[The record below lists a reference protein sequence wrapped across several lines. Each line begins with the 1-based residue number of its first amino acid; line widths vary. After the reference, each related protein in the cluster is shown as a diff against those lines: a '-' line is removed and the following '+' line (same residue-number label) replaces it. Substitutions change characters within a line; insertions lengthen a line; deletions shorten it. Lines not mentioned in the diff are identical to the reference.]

1 MLEEAARQQER
12 SQEESQREA
21 ERQAR
26 KADYEAR
33 RAQKEQ
39 EKQIAADQAR
49 SVREAAAAGAKIETD
64 VATGKRTVA
73 THSDGAVKFETGP
86 VGDPV
91 VQQTEEAAMSSIPGM
106 GGFMSLT
113 RPPDQQS
120 LGQTQE
126 VVQTYRDDRGNTI
139 TQPLPT
145 KTDPKTGVITSTVQ
159 DPVTGR
165 PTDVPLGTDQAIQ
178 AKAAKDA
185 ELEQRRQ
192 EIALRKNRVDQ
203 DKMRFTPQW
212 EPVKREFDEAN
223 KELNAFTDPEKIKFI
238 RDPKTGKMAKR
249 DPNTGLPSWE
259 YVDPNELAKWSK
271 DKAELEARQARAKVA
286 HDKLAPFAENL
297 NRNETEIEAAR
308 LKYVE
313 EKIRHDSGIKEDA
326 PLSSFTTEGKAKALE
341 ELSTAKPTTVKL
353 KQQDGSEADV
363 PMLPLKTQDGQSIH
377 IPMVDEAGKKLTKE
391 QALDQYDKKGTH
403 VKLET
408 DQDDSDTVSPFTRKL
423 ANMDIEAA
431 RVRSAMSTG
440 KVNPVAGE
448 KRFQLLAELKN
459 QTIEQAKAEATARLE
474 AQGREIAS
482 KFIGTGVKS
491 QQLAGAKSGGYAEFK
506 NELNEMGAWI
516 TGNEN
521 IREKTAQRFRLSGH
535 NLDRAITMAEGDTKK
550 SLTAMKEQFDK
561 AGINPEERA
570 RIIKDAAMAQAWTEK
585 DADNLRQL
593 STGDLVINPGRVFGQ
608 KDALIA
614 EINASDTNPA
624 AKKDA
629 IARLDAMRK
638 AMAETL
644 ENDTYYADSGFAEFV
659 QAKAE
664 KGESDKV
671 AMLDEW
677 MAQQKNRNG
686 IFKAVDAVKVGLQTG
701 TIGIAKTAVGG
712 AAGISALVGADG
724 MAGSLGE
731 NAQFLGEAS
740 NQIGAAGK
748 TRGLTGGYGITTD
761 LTNTVTQMAPMLVGG
776 WAAGGLKGAS
786 QVATRGASVYGWAAA
801 QGYESKLSDALD
813 MAAAKKGSAL
823 TSDEIA
829 GVLGQTD
836 TQVAGFLNA
845 AQTVILAAA
854 FPKGAEAGA
863 LGKVSAS
870 MTVSDFLRR
879 GGMRAVKD
887 GTLRQEIKTIGKNIF
902 ADGKDEALEEFSNQ
916 VLDGMISVAALD
928 KELQLGTL
936 LEDSF
941 KALALG
947 GGVGGAMPQVYAGQT
962 KQQQHEQLAATLQN
976 QMLGQPDRS
985 MVSTALA
992 TLDPQT
998 KAPTEAE
1005 IKQARQIV
1013 QPSVAALKEIEERRT
1028 AYEAAI
1034 KAKDYKGAAA
1044 IDQEINDKFTQA
1056 QTDAALDAADAVL
1069 LTRELAGI
1077 EEQAKEAV
1085 GQANAA
1091 LYQAKATGD
1100 KQGIAAAEANL
1111 EQVTKDAPNVP
1122 LARAAVKLATGQ
1134 DMSALTDS
1142 ELRAVGYKPGESGA
1156 PVQMTTSELKAQGL
1170 AKPLVRMDTADG
1182 SAVILDEAIDQVIQT
1197 STLAALRIQLGEQA
1211 AMEAAQARYD
1221 SAQQATTP
1229 PTNEQDTQG
1238 QQGTP
1243 TQNPQPAPADENA
1256 PVSGGGSGAA
1266 APVSGGTGAAQAQA
1280 PVNLAEMEA
1289 GEYEAAR
1296 SIDPTM
1302 PDASTPTK
1310 AEAAPPAQ
1318 PEPQSAA
1325 QSAIDRAKARFPGLT
1340 GGFQIVEG
1348 GDGTTGGAQ
1357 ASGATITILTGDLE
1371 RELSGYAPEKQDS
1384 RVDAVID
1391 EEVIHLAQFEA
1402 ARRSGESV
1410 EDFYGALWGEFT
1422 PAQRKAAASTYQAT
1436 FDKQED
1442 WQKAAETV
1450 RILIQQRADGRVTEL
1465 TKAFNKNIPARLVEI
1480 LKAAVEFLKSSIENG
1495 EISQR
1500 VQDAITGIE
1509 AILAEYSGTDTT
1521 TDTKPQEKPANQAT
1535 AEKNSDTNEDIPTD
1549 KESLTVDPLQDLRDA
1564 TETIR
1569 QGMLAARKAYPQL
1582 VDSDLGFDLEDIAYD
1597 MAEALATVPAD
1608 QRKGMVDAAIAAWL
1622 EDNIAEKPAKAT
1634 GTADQKARRKA
1645 WRQAAQDKLN
1655 AAARQILN
1663 SGIHEAFSAVFD
1675 KGRITP
1681 MPNILGLI
1689 RKRRA
1694 DGKTLTQR
1702 EIDIWQNES
1711 EWNGAL
1717 KKSNYTGGGQNPLA
1731 RAMIDLIMARQGEG
1745 QSPNTMADAL
1755 KRVGTGKLK
1764 DMDSASDM
1772 WEQLAKELRAVTS
1785 GKSEDKAGYNPMDDP
1800 NYEPT
1805 DAEIAEW
1812 EANQAATAQDQDQ
1825 QPYVTLGDA
1834 YGYAIEA
1841 FGPDAPITQKIGTIS
1856 EHADRFYRDDMPS
1869 VRAVISAEF
1878 ARHASGQ
1885 AIVEAPKPEFEGPA
1899 AGFYR
1904 FFITTPA
1911 EKMREMLASLPVADV
1926 DSALFS
1932 SPSPGNIRLDLISS
1946 FSKAPA
1952 SYTYETSNERRESIL
1967 SIARKHGL
1975 RLVNPAD
1982 QGTAI
1987 RRFQEVYGV
1996 TVTFYEGGSPK
2007 NTGFVSGN
2015 NIFVNSERNDI
2026 PTSWTLTHELIHVGQ
2041 KDLTAGTPEISGLI
2055 GSLLSDTELK
2065 AVEDR
2070 LLSEG
2075 YKRHELATEIP
2086 AFLIADAVTDGEV
2099 FGFDSFARGAELK
2112 ASLVDWF
2119 DSLQSLN
2126 PELLKTATDD
2136 ELTRLNSSPT
2146 QPGFSFDQTTDA
2158 GDKGQKGFNFDAPAA
2173 TPPTTVNSPG
2183 RFKPKTLVEFKRP
2196 ITGPSGAKLAA
2207 YEWKYRVED
2216 MVDKRGEDAAVR
2228 VSNWEESQ
2236 TNDATG
2242 REVVHQFYVETPDGK
2257 SQLVSLESALKILGY
2272 TPQSSQ
2278 GSSRVKSLASV
2289 VKTRARNQ
2297 MDADRVQAEIDKI
2310 TAALAEVR
2318 ALELPEVVKTDGPE
2332 VTRGMVRSATPVYV
2346 MGDAT
2351 SFPDWKFEGPKPAEL
2366 AAKWRANRMKERG
2379 FPADAKRQTVEL
2391 AAINKRI
2398 AKADAKIDQITG
2410 QGTAEAPSAI
2420 DTLPPGPNAKFV
2432 ENTQKAYDHATT
2444 DKARENIAKDSAAR
2458 EGMKN
2463 RGKVQNVPQAM
2474 MDFGMSGSFG
2484 TKDQPGLFSSPTVAP
2499 FYSQLARTI
2508 EEKMPKQAPIGQVVS
2523 IAQSGPKAEE
2533 VKWSGLIPWLQ
2544 SVAVD
2549 GKVSKDAV
2557 LKYLANEGMVRFE
2570 EVVQGDGPK
2579 SERFEIRPSGSQ
2591 YVVWDVDGEQEAS
2604 PEGDLRS
2611 TQRELEELQRL
2622 VAPTKFAQYTLPG
2635 GENYREIV
2643 LAMPEKREALEKSYT
2658 VYTINGTASIKES
2671 YATRE
2676 EADTRAESINRGKD
2690 IDADDR
2696 AYVYKERPVR
2706 VTGENYTSSHFPDV
2720 PNYIAHMR
2728 TNERTDFAGK
2738 PGLFIEELQ
2747 SDRHQAGR
2755 KKGYREDANTTILYG
2770 VTIDGNWYAGF
2781 NDRRTAES
2789 RRDMLQGQ
2797 FPSAKIEITE
2807 QKDPDP
2813 QPAEGIP
2820 DAPFRKEWPLA
2831 LFKRALR
2838 DAVASGK
2845 DWIGWTVGETQNDRF
2860 DLSKQVDSVSVTE
2873 WPAAGQGMVI
2883 LTATK
2888 DGSELIKETIPKSKI
2903 EDYVGKDVA
2912 RKLMDQPAEMGSR
2925 ELSGDGLKVGGSG
2938 MKGFYDNMLPK
2949 EIGKYVKQWGGN
2961 VEKGDLS
2968 LDESEKFYVEEGAPG
2983 TFWLMDTS
2991 TNMEAR
2997 TINAGPYES
3006 RQKALDAIKAKSSSQ
3021 TPIWRIDITPAMKAG
3036 VSAGQALFSSP
3047 SNQRSLDF
3055 GFSGSLG
3062 TRDQEGFDFSAKPVT
3077 GPAKMPRRLPDTA
3090 FTRTI
3095 DRMGPDRGELRK
3107 FDKEAYEAKYDRI
3120 SKEEQAKDAAND
3132 AKIDAWLATIP
3143 ENKPISFEVGN
3154 PAEDFSGFNVVTKN
3168 ASDPARPWR
3177 ATWWRRYPRPEWTD
3191 AQEEEYEA
3199 LFKKTRTG
3207 MMGVSDEEYRAV
3219 HARLNE
3225 LADIQRLPGKTRMI
3239 PTGHQ
3244 EFKTRREALDDA
3256 VSMTEG
3262 NPEPIIGALF
3272 SSPTRGQGSF
3282 DFGTTGS
3289 FNTRN
3294 QPGFDFG
3301 TPQQPTPQETAKP
3314 AESPQA
3320 ETPSQSTRPR
3330 SAVQNLWDWASDAS
3344 ASIDPRAPQGNLFDT
3359 TPKTTDTQS
3368 NDIPSSTNL
3377 EPDRQQSNTGNG
3389 GRQGG
3394 VSTRRGSTGQAGRS
3408 LDEGGNRSGNSGQGG
3423 AMPAGVPS
3431 ATDGIT
3437 GDPSVSPTEPA
3448 AQGGDSRDSGRSG
3461 RRGPDDGGLSP
3472 QRPGAN
3478 EPRINLVLTPESTG
3492 PLAPSSPRSTQ
3503 SSVTGEWESP
3513 LTPEQQGDVEFIDAR
3528 LNQNGHPGVL
3538 LTNGTGTGKTFSG
3551 LGAVKQALD
3560 RGAKHILVVAP
3571 SDKVGSDWKN
3581 TAQEFF
3587 NIQDAAQLVDTK
3599 DNGGTNR
3606 LVMTTYANLG
3616 QNANLVNRPWD
3627 LIVADEA
3634 HYLSQNKEGKD
3645 TNALDTFRALT
3656 FHKNGIFRR
3665 AEMLEPEAAEIS
3677 KQIRKLPFRERMS
3690 PIRTAQM
3697 EQADRALSAARERVK
3712 SQMPAREARPK
3723 AILLSATP
3731 FAWHFSLDYAE
3742 GYLFDHGPEPTS
3754 RAYNTPSA
3762 RDAFYITNFGYRMR
3776 TGKLTQPDAAAATAT
3791 GILERRFAEKL
3802 MKEKAMSGRAL
3813 QVEQDY
3819 SRQFILSETK
3829 LGEQIDAIIKAIR
3842 ENPRFT
3848 VLSDYIG
3855 LGDYLARRYLLEGMK
3870 ARESVDRIRK
3880 HLAMG
3885 RKVVVFHD
3893 YKKGGAV
3900 NPLRAVFHKGDVI
3913 EQRNQ
3918 ETGEMETINLPMRL
3932 AELKRAIPGYA
3943 ATERELDGLLSPIDR
3958 IEREFPQARIFN
3970 GSVPKGQRRAI
3981 VDEFN
3986 RSGSPVS
3993 VILVQRASGK
4003 EGISLH
4009 DRDAKHQRVFIDIG
4023 LANRPTDAI
4032 QGEGRIY
4039 RHGVRSNAIVE
4050 YLSTGTDFE
4059 RQTFA
4064 ETIAKRSSTAEN
4076 LAMGERARSLL
4087 QSFANGYNE
4096 AEAIDPNDNQGTGG
4110 KEMDRQIEEGS
4121 SYKTAVALF
4130 YTNQKKTSRNK
4141 SSEGTD
4147 YFATPEP
4154 LGFKM
4159 VEWADIQ
4166 PGEKVLEPS
4175 AGHGAIARFFPDST
4189 NRHGIEPSSELAS
4202 RLALNATDIT
4212 IHRQRFEDY
4221 NVMNKFNA
4229 VVMNPPF
4236 GTAGK
4241 TAMDHLIKALG
4252 HLRNGGR
4259 VVALIPEGS
4268 SMEKRFDK
4276 WYESEEAKNY
4286 YVRAKIKLPTSTF
4299 ERAGT
4304 GVSTRVVIIDK
4315 MVARKG
4321 DEQKNLENTRI
4332 DLTRHETLQEFIN
4345 ELEFITVPPRPEV
4358 ASVAAEEAE
4367 AEQAPAPNLIT
4378 GGRDFILP
4386 ASIPRP
4392 EAETTFS
4399 TAEFNHS
4406 KTGAPLFVAKI
4417 ERRLSK
4423 EEYAR
4428 VAASAK
4434 AFGGYYSSYNKEGA
4448 IPGFHFK
4455 SAEARD
4461 VFIGGASGESPLGSS
4476 PTLYSSPV
4484 DKSSVAAYLS
4494 SNGTPSSVV
4503 NEESERVSAA
4513 LAQSGPDRLA
4523 EDGSAY
4529 SQGDFFAPEQSAAP
4543 SQGEQIAMAGARAV
4557 TRAKAQ
4563 TGRDA
4568 VSADLIAGLQGDWKA
4583 LAREVDNKGRASA
4596 ILADLINR
4604 EIPVWNVNGTILDT
4618 PEAVHAV
4625 MLPIRSPYF
4634 ESLKVMVLDGN
4645 MKAVHSQI
4653 LTVGALNES
4662 TAQPAEVLGV
4672 LARLREIHGKKYT
4685 SIIFSHNHPSGDPSP
4700 SRADESVT
4708 RRLNQIADIAGWNV
4722 MDHIITNGETYYSFR
4737 ESGYLGNNQVAERP
4751 YTPRKK
4757 DGAVVPRIQKAD
4769 RQAPWEAVKMTS
4781 LRDFDR
4787 PERVTEVAKHLR
4799 NGNPDAAHIFYVNTR
4814 MKLMAIER
4822 VDLQTLLDQRKLTQA
4837 LLAGRGREGAYGF
4850 ILDYPIEKTTATILS
4865 RRATEVAILLQMQFI
4880 DAVTIDPQGIMQSA
4894 RESGLLAEEPAQ
4906 LRSSPTQPDLFAAAT
4921 APDATQKLGTVK
4933 VGTMNALV
4941 AYRTLTAK
4949 RNAGKTLTAD
4959 EEQKLLDAETALG
4972 QKLAF
4977 DMDAVK
4983 GGPNPTKDEV
4993 FATRIATAKRE
5004 IDDDIDAG
5012 RIPDTVTSFAELQDY
5027 VDANE
5032 YVNDADRPDRMIGP
5046 LGNRLGWKPQDYT
5059 DFTNQIIDEIDKWL
5073 ADGRKSPPTKPAAV
5087 FGQNRQAGQDE
5098 MSRAGEIDRSGQISL
5113 LSSPAPD
5120 NSTPETID
5128 WKKFPPVFKLVY
5140 AAILE
5145 GQSVAQIAKKLRITE
5160 KAVTNIST
5168 QLSTRVQAL
5177 DEAADGKLAP
5187 KMNDG
5192 LIERG
5197 RPERA
5202 MSVSSPEVARILQIR
5217 QDNGDPEVIANAETY
5232 ANAKRMI
5239 AADYQGTIERITNR
5253 RANGEDLTL
5262 DEVAA
5267 AQMILLGK
5275 VGKKRSQMTSEEKV
5289 QLGWLAM
5296 DWVEQGTEDAR
5307 RLQIRRDVTHSPAER
5322 AALYFAKELYTPQD
5336 KATVEALKKAKGRK
5350 AKEEVMKRF
5359 MERSEGLKSRLK
5371 ERGIDLEASLEE
5383 FRRQQDEKQA
5393 MEEAVK
5399 QAHDRLTNGYQD
5411 EVSSLQDQLAKANEA
5426 TAAAQAM
5433 GLASKEQIAKMEA
5446 DAAAMAE
5453 KLKKARA
5460 DLSKARMLEPGL
5472 VLRTALLNLT
5482 DAQKAAMETLLNGGT
5497 IENALAVGGMTQEA
5511 LKKLYTNFGSVL
5523 KKARLE
5529 AQALAKQRMLE
5540 MPPVLMSSSME
5551 SDELRM
5557 VGYVPWGEL
5566 EERKAPITPEQVK
5579 VKPKKQPKA
5588 KPAEPVT
5595 LTPEQQEAIDAA
5607 FERFKNADPATWT
5620 TLFETESKTLAP
5632 LIGQVGFEEFKGRL
5646 LQPWKDRWQTEM
5658 DGIANPAAR
5667 ITFEEWIAKPSTK
5680 ETANRERD
5688 LFPQPINETT
5698 GTFDTTAPNREG
5710 SLFPAPINETT
5721 GTWND
5726 TRPYTSQGELIREEI
5741 STTTGLLDFND
5752 PLSVRNALREI
5763 STGRSSTMDRVMEWW
5778 RASIL
5783 SGPQTAAVNTASN
5796 LSFGAFNAV
5805 PRRAVEASVNSLLKL
5820 AGMGST
5826 EAATFGEFASM
5837 AQHLRGAAR
5846 LAGTK
5851 MLQSWREE
5859 SANFKAYA
5867 LATENQLNFG
5877 GKDWE
5882 QFEPALPGKVGTF
5895 MRSISFRH
5903 MQAADEFMKFFFG
5916 QLEAAAQAYR
5926 IAQAEGL
5933 KGAAREARIT
5943 QLIETRGSEAW
5954 IKTYDIMQRNT
5965 FQEKMVALGEGTGAI
5980 RIFDSIAMKAKNAR
5994 RMPYLG
6000 RPITFFLPFIDT
6012 PTNVTKQ
6019 AVEIS
6024 PLGGML
6030 ALIDGSRALKRRLS
6044 AGTLNAD
6051 GMRISKEEAKLAAAE
6066 LYDKERFVKDMTN
6079 QVIAWGL
6086 YFAISAMVE
6095 GDDDELPLITGTMA
6109 YTITQRGERDV
6120 AERVMPPQ
6128 SIRIPGTNTFMSY
6141 SRMDPFATIMAGMVD
6156 MTRSL
6161 NREGGMNSKV
6171 ATDFLVHTKNAIKD
6185 KTFLQGVSNLINALE
6200 DPSRVME
6207 RLSAGILTG
6216 FVPNLIRQPI
6226 READMMKRDVNP
6238 RESDGLAMSVAK
6250 RIGYSIVPAS
6260 APLKIDVWGRE
6271 LPANHG
6277 EMIGGHP
6284 VANAIFR
6291 TLDPTNLTV
6300 GAKIDPL
6307 DLYIFTWNNEAQDT
6321 DKISITP
6328 IEDFVTGTVNGKS
6341 TKFPLTVAEQT
6352 EANRRVGRQAYEFLI
6367 AQGLDHRATSK
6378 QGAELITDA
6387 FRSMQRTERE
6397 RIRNEKLAAMPPVK

>member
-1 MLEEAARQQER
+1 
-12 SQEESQREA
+12 
-21 ERQAR
+21 
-26 KADYEAR
+26 
-33 RAQKEQ
+33 
-39 EKQIAADQAR
+39 
-49 SVREAAAAGAKIETD
+49 
-64 VATGKRTVA
+64 
-73 THSDGAVKFETGP
+73 
-86 VGDPV
+86 
-91 VQQTEEAAMSSIPGM
+91 
-106 GGFMSLT
+106 
-113 RPPDQQS
+113 
-120 LGQTQE
+120 
-126 VVQTYRDDRGNTI
+126 
-139 TQPLPT
+139 
-145 KTDPKTGVITSTVQ
+145 
-159 DPVTGR
+159 
-165 PTDVPLGTDQAIQ
+165 
-178 AKAAKDA
+178 
-185 ELEQRRQ
+185 
-192 EIALRKNRVDQ
+192 
-203 DKMRFTPQW
+203 
-212 EPVKREFDEAN
+212 
-223 KELNAFTDPEKIKFI
+223 
-238 RDPKTGKMAKR
+238 
-249 DPNTGLPSWE
+249 
-259 YVDPNELAKWSK
+259 
-271 DKAELEARQARAKVA
+271 
-286 HDKLAPFAENL
+286 
-297 NRNETEIEAAR
+297 
-308 LKYVE
+308 
-313 EKIRHDSGIKEDA
+313 
-326 PLSSFTTEGKAKALE
+326 
-341 ELSTAKPTTVKL
+341 
-353 KQQDGSEADV
+353 
-363 PMLPLKTQDGQSIH
+363 
-377 IPMVDEAGKKLTKE
+377 
-391 QALDQYDKKGTH
+391 
-403 VKLET
+403 
-408 DQDDSDTVSPFTRKL
+408 
-423 ANMDIEAA
+423 
-431 RVRSAMSTG
+431 
-440 KVNPVAGE
+440 
-448 KRFQLLAELKN
+448 
-459 QTIEQAKAEATARLE
+459 
-474 AQGREIAS
+474 
-482 KFIGTGVKS
+482 
-491 QQLAGAKSGGYAEFK
+491 
-506 NELNEMGAWI
+506 
-516 TGNEN
+516 
-521 IREKTAQRFRLSGH
+521 
-535 NLDRAITMAEGDTKK
+535 
-550 SLTAMKEQFDK
+550 
-561 AGINPEERA
+561 
-570 RIIKDAAMAQAWTEK
+570 
-585 DADNLRQL
+585 
-593 STGDLVINPGRVFGQ
+593 
-608 KDALIA
+608 
-614 EINASDTNPA
+614 
-624 AKKDA
+624 
-629 IARLDAMRK
+629 
-638 AMAETL
+638 
-644 ENDTYYADSGFAEFV
+644 
-659 QAKAE
+659 
-664 KGESDKV
+664 
-671 AMLDEW
+671 
-677 MAQQKNRNG
+677 
-686 IFKAVDAVKVGLQTG
+686 
-701 TIGIAKTAVGG
+701 
-712 AAGISALVGADG
+712 
-724 MAGSLGE
+724 
-731 NAQFLGEAS
+731 
-740 NQIGAAGK
+740 
-748 TRGLTGGYGITTD
+748 
-761 LTNTVTQMAPMLVGG
+761 
-776 WAAGGLKGAS
+776 
-786 QVATRGASVYGWAAA
+786 
-801 QGYESKLSDALD
+801 
-813 MAAAKKGSAL
+813 
-823 TSDEIA
+823 
-829 GVLGQTD
+829 
-836 TQVAGFLNA
+836 
-845 AQTVILAAA
+845 
-854 FPKGAEAGA
+854 
-863 LGKVSAS
+863 
-870 MTVSDFLRR
+870 
-879 GGMRAVKD
+879 
-887 GTLRQEIKTIGKNIF
+887 
-902 ADGKDEALEEFSNQ
+902 
-916 VLDGMISVAALD
+916 
-928 KELQLGTL
+928 
-936 LEDSF
+936 
-941 KALALG
+941 
-947 GGVGGAMPQVYAGQT
+947 
-962 KQQQHEQLAATLQN
+962 
-976 QMLGQPDRS
+976 
-985 MVSTALA
+985 
-992 TLDPQT
+992 
-998 KAPTEAE
+998 
-1005 IKQARQIV
+1005 
-1013 QPSVAALKEIEERRT
+1013 
-1028 AYEAAI
+1028 
-1034 KAKDYKGAAA
+1034 
-1044 IDQEINDKFTQA
+1044 
-1056 QTDAALDAADAVL
+1056 
-1069 LTRELAGI
+1069 
-1077 EEQAKEAV
+1077 
-1085 GQANAA
+1085 
-1091 LYQAKATGD
+1091 
-1100 KQGIAAAEANL
+1100 
-1111 EQVTKDAPNVP
+1111 
-1122 LARAAVKLATGQ
+1122 
-1134 DMSALTDS
+1134 
-1142 ELRAVGYKPGESGA
+1142 
-1156 PVQMTTSELKAQGL
+1156 
-1170 AKPLVRMDTADG
+1170 
-1182 SAVILDEAIDQVIQT
+1182 
-1197 STLAALRIQLGEQA
+1197 
-1211 AMEAAQARYD
+1211 
-1221 SAQQATTP
+1221 
-1229 PTNEQDTQG
+1229 
-1238 QQGTP
+1238 
-1243 TQNPQPAPADENA
+1243 
-1256 PVSGGGSGAA
+1256 
-1266 APVSGGTGAAQAQA
+1266 
-1280 PVNLAEMEA
+1280 
-1289 GEYEAAR
+1289 
-1296 SIDPTM
+1296 M

-1325 QSAIDRAKARFPGLT
+1325 QSAIDRAKARFAMAFAKVASGRTDLLT
-1340 GGFQIVEG
+1340 GAERSALAGKQTQ
-1348 GDGTTGGAQ
+1348 DGKPYFATVQKFTENGEAITVDVVTDAGRAEAMQDFPQVAALIQTIESQ
-1357 ASGATITILTGDLE
+1357 AI
-1371 RELSGYAPEKQDS
+1371 
-1384 RVDAVID
+1384 
-1391 EEVIHLAQFEA
+1391 FEA
-1402 ARRSGESV
+1402 ATTPPTNEQSPQAATQAQAPVGDPELQTAEQFAASGRTDGTQVVTAAIKAGKPVSV
-1410 EDFYGALWGEFT
+1410 SMAAAHGVTAAPAGYVQVGPIYEKKQAKVTRKPITDPELDAAEKIADEVIARLQASTRNVNFATQRNGGKDLSGGVVTNLDGTITLIAQDMAQVIKDFGLKNAVQHFYDLALKHEVMHTAQLGVVSQQTGIAQDDPAFAQAFADFYAPLYRAVVAANPTAEAKASSRYTQAAWSGLSDGYKGAEMFRMFGEDLMDGKSSEIIEWENLGKNERSIIQAAIDYLVSLLKGNT
-1422 PAQRKAAASTYQAT
+1422 LSIEAKKHAVTLVKRYSELTGQKISADAKAL
-1436 FDKQED
+1436 E
-1442 WQKAAETV
+1442 AEV
-1450 RILIQQRADGRVTEL
+1450 NQADGTSGNVSP
-1465 TKAFNKNIPARLVEI
+1465 PA
-1480 LKAAVEFLKSSIENG
+1480 
-1495 EISQR
+1495 
-1500 VQDAITGIE
+1500 
-1509 AILAEYSGTDTT
+1509 TDTT

-1655 AAARQILN
+1655 AAARAILN
-1663 SGIHEAFSAVFD
+1663 SGVHEAFSAVFD

-1812 EANQAATAQDQDQ
+1812 EAKQAATAQDQDQ

-1911 EKMREMLASLPVADV
+1911 EKMREMLASLPVADI

-1946 FSKAPA
+1946 FSKPPA

-2410 QGTAEAPSAI
+2410 QGTAEAPSVI

-2720 PNYIAHMR
+2720 PNYVAHMR
-2728 TNERTDFAGK
+2728 TNERDG
-2738 PGLFIEELQ
+2738 GLFIEELQ

-2755 KKGYREDANTTILYG
+2755 KKGYKGDFSTGPAAKYLQSLPQSLRADAEYLLKAQTATGEASFPHWRRLNDGAPDIDHNAIHDIRDDLNESG
-2770 VTIDGNWYAGF
+2770 VA
-2781 NDRRTAES
+2781 
-2789 RRDMLQGQ
+2789 
-2797 FPSAKIEITE
+2797 
-2807 QKDPDP
+2807 
-2813 QPAEGIP
+2813 
-2820 DAPFRKEWPLA
+2820 DAPFRTTWPLA

-3047 SNQRSLDF
+3047 
-3055 GFSGSLG
+3055 
-3062 TRDQEGFDFSAKPVT
+3062 
-3077 GPAKMPRRLPDTA
+3077 
-3090 FTRTI
+3090 
-3095 DRMGPDRGELRK
+3095 
-3107 FDKEAYEAKYDRI
+3107 
-3120 SKEEQAKDAAND
+3120 
-3132 AKIDAWLATIP
+3132 
-3143 ENKPISFEVGN
+3143 
-3154 PAEDFSGFNVVTKN
+3154 
-3168 ASDPARPWR
+3168 
-3177 ATWWRRYPRPEWTD
+3177 
-3191 AQEEEYEA
+3191 
-3199 LFKKTRTG
+3199 
-3207 MMGVSDEEYRAV
+3207 
-3219 HARLNE
+3219 
-3225 LADIQRLPGKTRMI
+3225 
-3239 PTGHQ
+3239 
-3244 EFKTRREALDDA
+3244 
-3256 VSMTEG
+3256 
-3262 NPEPIIGALF
+3262 
-3272 SSPTRGQGSF
+3272 TRGQGSF

-3294 QPGFDFG
+3294 QPGLDFSEKPTTEESSAVQPAAETPSTENFASKWKIPSDYTGIWREAVDAGLPVAEIIEPPTGWRTSPRTVSVFTHHKTKGKVARFEHLFIHPDGRHAMLVEQDIADGEAKPIEASVMTRDNSMGVKGWNHATNQFSG
-3301 TPQQPTPQETAKP
+3301 TVEQVAKEIQRRNDFINMKEGVTGWKPP
-3314 AESPQA
+3314 AESPPVTPQA
-3320 ETPSQSTRPR
+3320 K

-3437 GDPSVSPTEPA
+3437 GDPSLSPTEPA

-3677 KQIRKLPFRERMS
+3677 KKIRKLPFRERMS

-3697 EQADRALSAARERVK
+3697 EQADRALSAARERIK

-3986 RSGSPVS
+3986 RSGSPVN

-4166 PGEKVLEPS
+4166 PGEKALEPS

-4276 WYESEEAKNY
+4276 WYESDEAKNY
-4286 YVRAKIKLPTSTF
+4286 YVRAEIKLPTSTF

-4386 ASIPRP
+4386 ASIPQP

-4461 VFIGGASGESPLGSS
+4461 VFIGGASGESPLGSSPSALFSSPTPSKFGSNERLDASGNPQGIDTNSPGGANIGDGAQPGNSEVTPRILYTGQPAGLTVIPQSDRTELPLAYAFLTDSEDVAAKYAGTAESEINSDDNYSTDRQGVVYKVEARFKKTLDLDEYIDEDLWFDYFAPKEELMDFYSDWLYQDDARLERIAEKHGINFNEDDLWETRTNVAEFMVENDMIPRSKRKLVAKKLGLQEFEDGFVDPKTEKEYEFDFELDSVIQDQWENKKGQGLFSQDAMDNSPTGQAMVLYPKIGKQILEDGGFDSMKHSDTEVGGITWIALSPDTIPLSQRFNQSTPAASGGLS

-4583 LAREVDNKGRASA
+4583 LAREVNNKGRASA

-4769 RQAPWEAVKMTS
+4769 RQAPWEAVKMTT

-4906 LRSSPTQPDLFAAAT
+4906 LRSSPTQPDLFTAAT
-4921 APDATQKLGTVK
+4921 APDATQRLGSVK
-4933 VGTMNALV
+4933 VGTMNALG
-4941 AYRTLTAK
+4941 AYRALTAK
-4949 RNAGKTLTAD
+4949 RNAGKTLTGE
-4959 EEQKLLDAETALG
+4959 EEQTLLDAEQALG

-5032 YVNDADRPDRMIGP
+5032 YVNDAERTDRLIGP
-5046 LGNRLGWKPQDYT
+5046 LGKRLGWKNT
-5059 DFTNQIIDEIDKWL
+5059 DFIAFTNDLIGELDKWL

-5113 LSSPAPD
+5113 LSSPTPAQDADYLAAVKAGDMETAQRMVDEAARAAGYDIKAYHGGPKGLKQFDRTERKDSAYKRGSLHSQGIWLTTARGKEGELSEDFMSSEASTYAMNQRDGGQIYDLFTKITNPKRMSQFDASYETAD
-5120 NSTPETID
+5120 NLQKRGYDGAYMIDSGFWVAFNASQIKSADPVTRDASGNVIPLSQRFNPASDSILFSSPTPETID

-5177 DEAADGKLAP
+5177 DEAADGKLVS

-5192 LIERG
+5192 LLERG

-5411 EVSSLQDQLAKANEA
+5411 EVSRLQDQLAKANEA

-5658 DGIANPAAR
+5658 DGIANPSAR
-5667 ITFEEWIAKPSTK
+5667 ITFEEWIAKPSTQEIAK
-5680 ETANRERD
+5680 RERD
-5688 LFPQPINETT
+5688 LFPEPINETT

-6171 ATDFLVHTKNAIKD
+6171 ATDFLVHTKNAMKD

-6387 FRSMQRTERE
+6387 FRSMQRSERE
-6397 RIRNEKLAAMPPVK
+6397 RLRNEKLAAMPPVK

>member
-1 MLEEAARQQER
+1 MLDEAARQQER
-12 SQEESQREA
+12 SREASQREA

-39 EKQIAADQAR
+39 EKQVAADQAR

-64 VATGKRTVA
+64 VATGKRAVA

-86 VGDPV
+86 VGEPF
-91 VQQTEEAAMSSIPGM
+91 VQQTAEAAMSSIPGM

-113 RPPDQQS
+113 RPANQQS

-126 VVQTYRDDRGNTI
+126 VAQTYRDDRGGQVTAA
-139 TQPLPT
+139 LPT
-145 KTDPKTGVITSTVQ
+145 KTDPKTGAITSTVQ

-165 PTDVPLGTDQAIQ
+165 PTAVTLGTDQAIQ

-212 EPVKREFDEAN
+212 EPVKREFDEAG
-223 KELNAFTDPEKIKFI
+223 EALNAFTDPEKIKFI

-249 DPNTGLPSWE
+249 DPNTGLPSRE
-259 YVDPNELAKWSK
+259 YVDPNELAKWTQ
-271 DKAELEARQARAKVA
+271 DKTALEARHERAKAA
-286 HDKLAPFAENL
+286 HDKLSPFAENL
-297 NRNETEIEAAR
+297 NRNETEIEEAR

-423 ANMDIEAA
+423 VNMDIEAA

-474 AQGREIAS
+474 AQGREIAA

-947 GGVGGAMPQVYAGQT
+947 GGVGGVMPQVYAGQT

-1013 QPSVAALKEIEERRT
+1013 QPSVAALKEIEERRA
-1028 AYEAAI
+1028 AYKAAI

-1056 QTDAALDAADAVL
+1056 QTDAALAAADAVL

-1134 DMSALTDS
+1134 DISALTDS

-1229 PTNEQDTQG
+1229 PTNEQDP
-1238 QQGTP
+1238 QGTP
-1243 TQNPQPAPADENA
+1243 GQEVTPENPQPAPADANA
-1256 PVSGGGSGAA
+1256 PLPAGGNGTP
-1266 APVSGGTGAAQAQA
+1266 APVSGGTGATSAQAS
-1280 PVNLAEMEA
+1280 VNLAEMEA
-1289 GEYEAAR
+1289 GKYEAAR
-1296 SIDPTM
+1296 SINPNM
-1302 PDASTPTK
+1302 PDAASTVKVAINRNQPVSVSMAK
-1310 AEAAPPAQ
+1310 AAGVNPEGYTRQGALMVPSVRDATSTQNQGDAMRNPNDSDSRDATSGEKDVRVMRNPEKSGSRDALPAQ

-1509 AILAEYSGTDTT
+1509 AILAEYSTDKT
-1521 TDTKPQEKPANQAT
+1521 TDKKQAATPVNQAT
-1535 AEKNSDTNEDIPTD
+1535 ARETQDKTTDTATTE
-1549 KESLTVDPLQDLRDA
+1549 ESFAVDPAQDLRDA

-1569 QGMLAARKAYPQL
+1569 QAVVAALASNPAL
-1582 VDSDLGFDLEDIAYD
+1582 EGTDLGFDLEDIAFD

-1645 WRQAAQDKLN
+1645 WRQAAQEKLN
-1655 AAARQILN
+1655 AAARAILN
-1663 SGIHEAFSAVFD
+1663 SGVHEAFSAVFD

-1812 EANQAATAQDQDQ
+1812 EAKQAATAQDQDQ

-1878 ARHASGQ
+1878 ARHANGQ

-1899 AGFYR
+1899 AAFYR

-1946 FSKAPA
+1946 FSKPPA

-2158 GDKGQKGFNFDAPAA
+2158 GDASQKGFNF
-2173 TPPTTVNSPG
+2173 G
-2183 RFKPKTLVEFKRP
+2183 
-2196 ITGPSGAKLAA
+2196 
-2207 YEWKYRVED
+2207 
-2216 MVDKRGEDAAVR
+2216 
-2228 VSNWEESQ
+2228 
-2236 TNDATG
+2236 
-2242 REVVHQFYVETPDGK
+2242 
-2257 SQLVSLESALKILGY
+2257 
-2272 TPQSSQ
+2272 
-2278 GSSRVKSLASV
+2278 
-2289 VKTRARNQ
+2289 
-2297 MDADRVQAEIDKI
+2297 
-2310 TAALAEVR
+2310 
-2318 ALELPEVVKTDGPE
+2318 
-2332 VTRGMVRSATPVYV
+2332 
-2346 MGDAT
+2346 
-2351 SFPDWKFEGPKPAEL
+2351 
-2366 AAKWRANRMKERG
+2366 
-2379 FPADAKRQTVEL
+2379 
-2391 AAINKRI
+2391 
-2398 AKADAKIDQITG
+2398 
-2410 QGTAEAPSAI
+2410 
-2420 DTLPPGPNAKFV
+2420 TLPPGPNAKFV

-2463 RGKVQNVPQAM
+2463 RGKVQNVPQGM

-2484 TKDQPGLFSSPTVAP
+2484 TKDQPSLFDAGPNGRPSIQTTDGGTLEAPGQISLFSSPAWHGTPHKVDKFRLAKIGTGEGALAFGWGLYFAGLKKVAED
-2499 FYSQLARTI
+2499 YQKKLADGSLLTRD
-2508 EEKMPKQAPIGQVVS
+2508 GQIFDDRKELKNMNVR
-2523 IAQSGPKAEE
+2523 
-2533 VKWSGLIPWLQ
+2533 
-2544 SVAVD
+2544 SVLNRND
-2549 GKVSKDAV
+2549 G
-2557 LKYLANEGMVRFE
+2557 
-2570 EVVQGDGPK
+2570 
-2579 SERFEIRPSGSQ
+2579 
-2591 YVVWDVDGEQEAS
+2591 
-2604 PEGDLRS
+2604 
-2611 TQRELEELQRL
+2611 
-2622 VAPTKFAQYTLPG
+2622 
-2635 GENYREIV
+2635 
-2643 LAMPEKREALEKSYT
+2643 
-2658 VYTINGTASIKES
+2658 
-2671 YATRE
+2671 
-2676 EADTRAESINRGKD
+2676 D
-2690 IDADDR
+2690 IDAAIAR
-2696 AYVYKERPVR
+2696 AKQVIESIPETQGAEYAANDIQRLERLKEEGGLRKSTGYLYTVTLDVNDEDLLDWDKPLSEQSEKVQAAIKSQMPQRSWEIMKSRSGQEYYERYWNAKSAAMEGDIRSASLAINSLGIPGIRYLDGNSRADGQGSYNYVIFDESLIKITE
-2706 VTGENYTSSHFPDV
+2706 EN
-2720 PNYIAHMR
+2720 
-2728 TNERTDFAGK
+2728 GK
-2738 PGLFIEELQ
+2738 PVE
-2747 SDRHQAGR
+2747 
-2755 KKGYREDANTTILYG
+2755 
-2770 VTIDGNWYAGF
+2770 
-2781 NDRRTAES
+2781 TA
-2789 RRDMLQGQ
+2789 
-2797 FPSAKIEITE
+2797 
-2807 QKDPDP
+2807 
-2813 QPAEGIP
+2813 
-2820 DAPFRKEWPLA
+2820 
-2831 LFKRALR
+2831 
-2838 DAVASGK
+2838 
-2845 DWIGWTVGETQNDRF
+2845 
-2860 DLSKQVDSVSVTE
+2860 
-2873 WPAAGQGMVI
+2873 
-2883 LTATK
+2883 
-2888 DGSELIKETIPKSKI
+2888 
-2903 EDYVGKDVA
+2903 
-2912 RKLMDQPAEMGSR
+2912 
-2925 ELSGDGLKVGGSG
+2925 
-2938 MKGFYDNMLPK
+2938 
-2949 EIGKYVKQWGGN
+2949 
-2961 VEKGDLS
+2961 
-2968 LDESEKFYVEEGAPG
+2968 
-2983 TFWLMDTS
+2983 
-2991 TNMEAR
+2991 
-2997 TINAGPYES
+2997 
-3006 RQKALDAIKAKSSSQ
+3006 
-3021 TPIWRIDITPAMKAG
+3021 
-3036 VSAGQALFSSP
+3036 ALFSSP

-3301 TPQQPTPQETAKP
+3301 TPQQPTPQDTAKP

-3377 EPDRQQSNTGNG
+3377 EPDRQKSNTGNG

-3394 VSTRRGSTGQAGRS
+3394 VSTRRGSTRQAGRS
-3408 LDEGGNRSGNSGQGG
+3408 LDEGGSRSGDAGQGG

-3492 PLAPSSPRSTQ
+3492 PLAPSSPRSAQ
-3503 SSVTGEWESP
+3503 GSVTGEWKSP

-3551 LGAVKQALD
+3551 LGAIKQALD
-3560 RGAKHILVVAP
+3560 RGAMHILVVAP

-3645 TNALDTFRALT
+3645 TNALDTLRALT

-3697 EQADRALSAARERVK
+3697 EQADRALSAARERIK

-3762 RDAFYITNFGYRMR
+3762 RDRFYIENFGYRMR

-3986 RSGSPVS
+3986 RSGSSVN

-4141 SSEGTD
+4141 SSEGSD

-4276 WYESEEAKNY
+4276 WYESDEAKNY
-4286 YVRAKIKLPTSTF
+4286 YVRAEIKLPTSTF

-4358 ASVAAEEAE
+4358 APVAAEEAE
-4367 AEQAPAPNLIT
+4367 AEQAANLVT

-4386 ASIPRP
+4386 STIPQP

-4423 EEYAR
+4423 DEYAR

-4476 PTLYSSPV
+4476 PTALFSSPTPV
-4484 DKSSVAAYLS
+4484 TSEQLGTVLLDKIGEEALRVEQPKAKYEDKRQQLFDFAQSIIEGDPESGQDTGNDAASGDVAGERMLLGRLGDASIIRQRLARDIQTDLQVRFIGDTIGSPEDLAVKAQALRNPRFETFYVLAAKHRTARAK
-4494 SNGTPSSVV
+4494 NGAGYQILDAMAITS
-4503 NEESERVSAA
+4503 RVPTSAA
-4513 LAQSGPDRLA
+4513 VFVDGKNM
-4523 EDGSAY
+4523 EDGMKDHL
-4529 SQGDFFAPEQSAAP
+4529 DF
-4543 SQGEQIAMAGARAV
+4543 
-4557 TRAKAQ
+4557 
-4563 TGRDA
+4563 
-4568 VSADLIAGLQGDWKA
+4568 LQ
-4583 LAREVDNKGRASA
+4583 R
-4596 ILADLINR
+4596 
-4604 EIPVWNVNGTILDT
+4604 VNAT
-4618 PEAVHAV
+4618 H
-4625 MLPIRSPYF
+4625 YF
-4634 ESLKVMVLDGN
+4634 LL
-4645 MKAVHSQI
+4645 
-4653 LTVGALNES
+4653 
-4662 TAQPAEVLGV
+4662 
-4672 LARLREIHGKKYT
+4672 
-4685 SIIFSHNHPSGDPSP
+4685 HNHPSGDPSP
-4700 SRADESVT
+4700 SSADLRMTMLHAKEMEKQGIKLVDHIVINHEPFASIDAYGVINSNSIPASSLREVGT
-4708 RRLNQIADIAGWNV
+4708 EYDPYRWPSKFIDGVKDIGMDGNSPDQIASIARDIEADRANP
-4722 MDHIITNGETYYSFR
+4722 DHV
-4737 ESGYLGNNQVAERP
+4737 LGFIVNARGRIVATFTGTQDQVFTIGKDALVDYTRDQGGARLMLHAKAADRLAAERMINSFHGLNVRNLL
-4751 YTPRKK
+4751 T
-4757 DGAVVPRIQKAD
+4757 DIVV
-4769 RQAPWEAVKMTS
+4769 
-4781 LRDFDR
+4781 DFK
-4787 PERVTEVAKHLR
+4787 TAS
-4799 NGNPDAAHIFYVNTR
+4799 G
-4814 MKLMAIER
+4814 
-4822 VDLQTLLDQRKLTQA
+4822 QTHYIS
-4837 LLAGRGREGAYGF
+4837 G
-4850 ILDYPIEKTTATILS
+4850 
-4865 RRATEVAILLQMQFI
+4865 V
-4880 DAVTIDPQGIMQSA
+4880 
-4894 RESGLLAEEPAQ
+4894 ESGLFVPPPQFYGEENKSAGMRVQ
-4906 LRSSPTQPDLFAAAT
+4906 EGNQPDLFAAAT
-4921 APDATQKLGTVK
+4921 APDATQRLGTVK
-4933 VGTMNALV
+4933 VGTKNALG
-4941 AYRTLTAK
+4941 AYRALTAK
-4949 RNAGKTLTAD
+4949 RDAGKALTGE
-4959 EEQKLLDAETALG
+4959 EEQTLLDAEQALG

-4977 DMDAVK
+4977 DMDALRSTAPVTET
-4983 GGPNPTKDEV
+4983 PAPT
-4993 FATRIATAKRE
+4993 A
-5004 IDDDIDAG
+5004 
-5012 RIPDTVTSFAELQDY
+5012 
-5027 VDANE
+5027 
-5032 YVNDADRPDRMIGP
+5032 
-5046 LGNRLGWKPQDYT
+5046 
-5059 DFTNQIIDEIDKWL
+5059 
-5073 ADGRKSPPTKPAAV
+5073 PAAV

-5113 LSSPAPD
+5113 LSSPTPAQDADYLAAVESGDMETAQRMVDEAAKKAGYNMSHRQRSPD
-5120 NSTPETID
+5120 VKKTGDVLLFVDDTTSNTSYGSHDFVVKGLSEIPDYVKTFAFDYYGDEGQTEPEDILESAQAWDDRQFVSDLWQKYGDTFLDEGIVGFKTPDGAVVFDRATALANGQIKSADPVTRDADGNVIPLSQRFNPAKDSILFSSPTPETID

-5177 DEAADGKLAP
+5177 DEAADGKLVP

-5192 LIERG
+5192 LLERG

-5275 VGKKRSQMTSEEKV
+5275 VGKKRSQMTPEEKV

-5393 MEEAVK
+5393 MEESVK

-5511 LKKLYTNFGSVL
+5511 LKKLYINFGNVL

-5763 STGRSSTMDRVMEWW
+5763 STGRSSTMDRIMEFW

-5783 SGPQTAAVNTASN
+5783 SGPQTAIVNTMSN
-5796 LSFGAFNAV
+5796 FAFGGFNMG
-5805 PRRAVEASVNSLLKL
+5805 PRRVVEAGVNSMLNL
-5820 AGMGST
+5820 AGIKSN
-5826 EAATFGEFASM
+5826 ESADFGELVVM
-5837 AQHLRGAAR
+5837 AKHLRGAAK
-5846 LAGTK
+5846 LAGLK

-5867 LATENQLNFG
+5867 LASENQLNFG

-5882 QFEPALPGKVGTF
+5882 SFEPALPGKLGTF
-5895 MRSISFRH
+5895 MRAISFRH

-5916 QLEAAAQAYR
+5916 QVEAAAQAHR
-5926 IAQAEGL
+5926 IAKSEGL
-5933 KGAAREARIT
+5933 KGKDYQARLDD
-5943 QLIETRGSEAW
+5943 LIERKGSEAW
-5954 IKTYDIMQRNT
+5954 QKTFDIMQRNT
-5965 FQEKMVALGEGTGAI
+5965 FQEEMVPLGENTAAI
-5980 RIFDSIAMKAKNAR
+5980 RIFDTIAMKAKSAR
-5994 RMPYLG
+5994 RMPYIG
-6000 RPITFFLPFIDT
+6000 RPITFFLPFINT
-6012 PTNVTKQ
+6012 PTNIAKQ
-6019 AVEIS
+6019 AVEMS

-6044 AGTLNAD
+6044 AGKLNAD
-6051 GMRISKEEAKLAAAE
+6051 GMRISKEEAKMMADE

-6086 YFAISAMVE
+6086 YFAISAMVD
-6095 GDDDELPLITGTMA
+6095 GDDDDELPLITGTMA
-6109 YTITQRGERDV
+6109 YTITKRGERDV

-6171 ATDFLVHTKNAIKD
+6171 ATDFLVHTKNAMKD
-6185 KTFLQGVSNLINALE
+6185 KTFLQGVSNMINALE

-6226 READMMKRDVNP
+6226 RESDMMKRDVSP
-6238 RESDGLAMSVAK
+6238 RESDGLAMSIAK

-6352 EANRRVGRQAYEFLI
+6352 EANRRVGRQAYEFLM
-6367 AQGLDHRATSK
+6367 AQGLDHRSTSK

-6397 RIRNEKLAAMPPVK
+6397 RIRNEKINAGQPPLK